1 MKERYVD
8 IALIAA
14 LVLIAGT
21 IVYTLFGTS
30 RPRVEAA
37 NTPQVGV
44 ETTEQPAGVE
54 PVTPDNTN
62 EATTEDVVPVV
73 PSGDEVLTTE
83 AENETE
89 ATPVTP
95 ETTPETQEASA
106 PLPEGAVDLERVGF
120 SFVTGGAG
128 ACNIVLEPW
137 QHIAVSSDLRDLY
150 PCGTEVTIT
159 LDEEVAGRTSFRAV
173 VADGI
178 RNAERT
184 VNIYVGQ
191 DEPALE
197 YGLKDGT
204 LEP

>member
-37 NTPQVGV
+37 NTPQAGV
-44 ETTEQPAGVE
+44 ENTEGVE

-62 EATTEDVVPVV
+62 ETTTEDVLPVV
-73 PSGDEVLTTE
+73 PSGDEAPANE
-83 AENETE
+83 AETE
-89 ATPVTP
+89 GTPATL
-95 ETTPETQEASA
+95 ENTPETQEASS

-137 QHIAVSSDLRDLY
+137 QHIAVSSDLRAIY

-159 LDEEVAGRTSFRAV
+159 LDEEVAGRTSFRAI